1 MHANIV
7 KEEIITNTYYL
18 LTKLFILVDILF
30 PIKEILEAIDIIL
43 DNNIF
48 VFSDKF

>member
-7 KEEIITNTYYL
+7 KEEIITNTYHL
-18 LTKLFILVDILF
+18 LTELFILVDILF

-48 VFSDKF
+48 VFGDTF